1 LSLTIWKN
9 RLRLF
14 ENKLLKRIFRPK
26 REDVTGGWRKVY
38 NEELHEFSSLLII
51 ISAIKFQEMNV
62 VLFEYLREGNT

>member
-1 LSLTIWKN
+1 
-9 RLRLF
+9 LRLF

-38 NEELHEFSSLLII
+38 DEELHEFSSLPI